1 MCIRD
6 RSIAVGAS
14 QSTEFTCK
22 TDQSTKCQTHN
33 VWTIPNVTL
42 SKSDLRITIDDKNYT
57 SFSVTTNLQGTEIR
71 LNRNLTYYGGDPG
84 DASKSSTNMGVY
96 LRPGSVNTG
105 VTTQPEYDY
114 SQLGETWSAPRIL
127 RLPNSGAGDTN
138 IEDDIYVA
146 VMLSLIHI

>member
-1 MCIRD
+1 MIKIIQALVLLLIFKD
-6 RSIAVGAS
+6 
-14 QSTEFTCK
+14 
-22 TDQSTKCQTHN
+22 
-33 VWTIPNVTL
+33 
-42 SKSDLRITIDDKNYT
+42 
-57 SFSVTTNLQGTEIR
+57 TEIR

-138 IEDDIYVA
+138 IEG
-146 VMLSLIHI
+146 